1 MNSEA
6 DLEGVAEVK
15 ISRYFSLEQFLGQ
28 ILYNIVAPWSWWLG
42 LSLQESE
49 SEEDQWLWGSDNSTL
64 DTNTTYWADGEV
76 IMDIGCFEEPT
87 EDVCYLFQGSGDNG
101 KTCAIL
107 GKVSIEWQW

>member
-1 MNSEA
+1 MEPRSENSEA

-64 DTNTTYWADGEV
+64 DTNTSYWADGEV
-76 IMDIGCFEEPT
+76 IMDTSCFE
-87 EDVCYLFQGSGDNG
+87 
-101 KTCAIL
+101 KT
-107 GKVSIEWQW
+107 